1 MNLPGK
7 FSESNF
13 PVPLNFSFSPLNKN
27 SDSFV
32 TKLNWECFTESN
44 EYLPNK
50 RKNGISLTTS
60 TIFAQL
66 SNKHRNLSLI

>member
-32 TKLNWECFTESN
+32 TKLNWECFTKSN

-50 RKNGISLTTS
+50 RGKWDKFDHEHYICS
-60 TIFAQL
+60 TVQ
-66 SNKHRNLSLI
+66 